1 MVSFFDS
8 TFLKTKE
15 DSGFS
20 EEEYLSH
27 IQSFVMEAI
36 DYKFKL
42 VMIRANYIVFAKEII
57 SKNNSNVLVGTVID
71 FTDGI
76 YSTNSKL
83 DEIKIAINLGI
94 EDLVLYDFKKK
105 NKKMI
110 ISVLSDT
117 VESLI
122 GAIYIDAG
130 YK

>member
-1 MVSFFDS
+1 MIWLVFLILH
-8 TFLKTKE
+8 FLKLKKILV
-15 DSGFS
+15 FL

-71 FTDGI
+71 FPDGI
-76 YSTNSKL
+76 SS
-83 DEIKIAINLGI
+83 
-94 EDLVLYDFKKK
+94 
-105 NKKMI
+105 
-110 ISVLSDT
+110 
-117 VESLI
+117 
-122 GAIYIDAG
+122 